1 MLLSMTGYGE
11 SRHVDEFLSATVD
24 VRAVNNRYLKV
35 VGKYPEWMASVE
47 SEVERRV
54 RQRVS
59 RGTVTVSIRVRR
71 LPRPEDFQI
80 NQVALTSYLEQLNA
94 VSRQLQIEGPRD
106 LAHLLA
112 LPGVV
117 VEQTEAALPE
127 DSVYSLIFRLL
138 ESALDSF
145 QEFRVAEGRAMGAEL
160 DRNNGQIARQLGEIE
175 LLAPQSVVEYRQKLL
190 ERVRQSLQ
198 SAGGLVNDADLIRE
212 VAIYADRGD
221 INEEIARL
229 HSHLG
234 QFSVFVSER
243 ESSGRKLDFLCQE
256 MFRETNTM
264 GSKSNHAGLARA
276 VVEIKAAI
284 ERNREILQNVE

>member
-1 MLLSMTGYGE
+1 
-11 SRHVDEFLSATVD
+11 
-24 VRAVNNRYLKV
+24 
-35 VGKYPEWMASVE
+35 
-47 SEVERRV
+47 
-54 RQRVS
+54 
-59 RGTVTVSIRVRR
+59 
-71 LPRPEDFQI
+71 
-80 NQVALTSYLEQLNA
+80 
-94 VSRQLQIEGPRD
+94 
-106 LAHLLA
+106 
-112 LPGVV
+112 
-117 VEQTEAALPE
+117 
-127 DSVYSLIFRLL
+127 
-138 ESALDSF
+138 SALDSF

>member
-1 MLLSMTGYGE
+1 MTGYGE

-80 NQVALTSYLEQLNA
+80 NQVALTSYLQQLDA
-94 VSRQLQIEGPRD
+94 VSQRLQIEGPRD

-127 DSVYSLIFRLL
+127 DSVYTLVFRLL

-145 QEFRVAEGRAMGAEL
+145 QEFRVAEGC
-160 DRNNGQIARQLGEIE
+160 D
-175 LLAPQSVVEYRQKLL
+175 
-190 ERVRQSLQ
+190 
-198 SAGGLVNDADLIRE
+198 GG
-212 VAIYADRGD
+212 
-221 INEEIARL
+221 
-229 HSHLG
+229 
-234 QFSVFVSER
+234 
-243 ESSGRKLDFLCQE
+243 
-256 MFRETNTM
+256 
-264 GSKSNHAGLARA
+264 
-276 VVEIKAAI
+276 
-284 ERNREILQNVE
+284 

>member
-1 MLLSMTGYGE
+1 MTGYGE

-80 NQVALTSYLEQLNA
+80 NQVALTSYLQQLDA
-94 VSRQLQIEGPRD
+94 VSQRLKIEGPRD

-127 DSVYSLIFRLL
+127 DSVYTLVFRLL

-175 LLAPQSVVEYRQKLL
+175 QLAPQSVIEYRQKLL

-198 SAGGLVNDADLIRE
+198 SAGGLVNDSDLLRE

-221 INEEIARL
+221 INEEIARM

-234 QFSVFVSER
+234 QFAAFVSER

>member
-1 MLLSMTGYGE
+1 MTGYGE
-11 SRHVDEFLSATVD
+11 ARHVDEFVSATVD

-35 VGKYPEWMASVE
+35 VGKYPEWMASSE

-71 LPRPEDFQI
+71 VPRAEDFQI
-80 NQVALTSYLEQLNA
+80 NQVAICSYLEQLNA
-94 VSRQLQIEGPRD
+94 VSQRLRIEGPRD

-117 VEQTEAALPE
+117 LEQGEAPQHDESSLPL
-127 DSVYSLIFRLL
+127 VLRLL
-138 ESALDSF
+138 DSALDSF

-160 DRNNGQIARQLGEIE
+160 DRNNRQIAKQLAEIE
-175 LLAPQSVVEYRQKLL
+175 RLAPQSVAEYRQKLL
-190 ERVRQSLQ
+190 DRVRQSLQ
-198 SAGGLVNDADLIRE
+198 SAGALVSDADLLRE

-229 HSHLG
+229 HSHLE
-234 QFSVFVSER
+234 QFAGFSAEQ

>member
-1 MLLSMTGYGE
+1 MTGYGE
-11 SRHVDEFLSATVD
+11 SRQVDEFLSATVD

-80 NQVALTSYLEQLNA
+80 NQVALTSYLQQLDA
-94 VSRQLQIEGPRD
+94 VSQRLKIEGPRD

-127 DSVYSLIFRLL
+127 DSVYTLVFRLL

-175 LLAPQSVVEYRQKLL
+175 QLAPQSVIEYRQKLL

-198 SAGGLVNDADLIRE
+198 SAGGLVNDSDLLRE
-212 VAIYADRGD
+212 VAIYAARGD
-221 INEEIARL
+221 INEEIARM
-229 HSHLG
+229 HSHLV
-234 QFSVFVSER
+234 QFAAFVSER

>member
-1 MLLSMTGYGE
+1 MTGYGE

-80 NQVALTSYLEQLNA
+80 NQVALTSYLQQLNA
-94 VSRQLQIEGPRD
+94 VSERLQIEGPRD

-127 DSVYSLIFRLL
+127 DSVYTLVFRLL

-175 LLAPQSVVEYRQKLL
+175 QLAPQSVIEYRQKLL

-198 SAGGLVNDADLIRE
+198 SAGGLVNDSDLLRE

-221 INEEIARL
+221 INEEIARM

-234 QFSVFVSER
+234 QFAAFVSER

>member
-1 MLLSMTGYGE
+1 MTGYGE

-80 NQVALTSYLEQLNA
+80 NQVALTSYLQQLDA
-94 VSRQLQIEGPRD
+94 VSQRLQIEGPRD

-127 DSVYSLIFRLL
+127 DSVYTLVFRLL

-175 LLAPQSVVEYRQKLL
+175 QLAPQSVIEYRQKLL

-198 SAGGLVNDADLIRE
+198 SAGGLVNDSDLLRE

-221 INEEIARL
+221 INEEITRM

-234 QFSVFVSER
+234 QFAAFVSER

>member
-1 MLLSMTGYGE
+1 MTGYGE